1 LAEGSVA
8 DVADMQTMVRTK
20 IAVDGRTFLL
30 AQGQD
35 LTQLKH
41 QIEAAA
47 SSRGTFISFAEVG
60 NRSVSV
66 LITAQSRVVM
76 TEETVQY
83 DDRDDGDFELPFGG
97 MYDF

>member
-1 LAEGSVA
+1 
-8 DVADMQTMVRTK
+8 MQTMVRTK

-35 LTQLKH
+35 LVELKR

-47 SSRGTFISFAEVG
+47 RSGGTFISFAEVG

-66 LITAQSRVVM
+66 LITAHSRVAL

-83 DDRDDGDFELPFGG
+83 DSRDDGDFALPFGG
-97 MYDF
+97 MYDL